1 MDAAI
6 GDAPPGPARA
16 LVRAPAA
23 DLFRE
28 SVPTAVAATRSSRAF
43 GEGTVARELLEE
55 AISAATSDPGASRC
69 SFLMLDS
76 AAARRRLLAVVD
88 DPADLLRAAPALV
101 VPCAATDSSEQATLL
116 AAGAAI
122 RSLVIALRGLG
133 LASSWEPNLTLDPDR
148 ARAAL
153 ALEPGIRPLGIVAV
167 GPMPE
172 GGA

>member
-1 MDAAI
+1 
-6 GDAPPGPARA
+6 
-16 LVRAPAA
+16 
-23 DLFRE
+23 
-28 SVPTAVAATRSSRAF
+28 
-43 GEGTVARELLEE
+43 VARGLLEE
-55 AISAATSDPGASRC
+55 AIAAASSDPGASRC
-69 SFLMLDS
+69 SFLALDS

-88 DPADLLRAAPALV
+88 DPADVLRAAPVLV
-101 VPCAATDSSEQATLL
+101 IPCAGATDASEQTTFL

-167 GPMPE
+167 GQMP
-172 GGA
+172 GSGA